1 MASDAIVIAVGGPP
15 WAVFEA
21 EAQLHALERRWS
33 RFLTNSDISRLN
45 RDASA
50 TVDPE
55 TLVLIDI
62 MQQAA
67 VLTEG
72 AFDPTLLRALVRAGY
87 ASSIDQPDRT
97 TILPELDA
105 PAVACSIAEVSV
117 DPGTARVTLPPDLVL
132 DAGGI
137 GKGLAADLVVER
149 LLDTGAVGA
158 LAGIGGDLCVR
169 GTPPSPDGWTIA
181 VEDPFDLGANVVTVT
196 IDQGGVATSSTR
208 SRRWIHEGSEQHHHV
223 DPRTNECS
231 ATDLAAVTVV
241 APTGWLA
248 EAHAS
253 AALLAGADQVMS
265 YLSTHGL
272 DGLAITTDGY
282 RLATGGFQE
291 RHEAGTQDDE
301 PRLLGAGSDRPRAS

>member
-158 LAGIGGDLCVR
+158 LAGVTVALMLFSVASSPAIAWLAICVFGFANGLFLPAISSLMSFEAEDDER
-169 GTPPSPDGWTIA
+169 GA
-181 VEDPFDLGANVVTVT
+181 VMGVFNASSSAGRILGPALSGPIYFKFGPAAPFVLSAMLTVLGALLM
-196 IDQGGVATSSTR
+196 A
-208 SRRWIHEGSEQHHHV
+208 RRA
-223 DPRTNECS
+223 R
-231 ATDLAAVTVV
+231 
-241 APTGWLA
+241 
-248 EAHAS
+248 
-253 AALLAGADQVMS
+253 
-265 YLSTHGL
+265 
-272 DGLAITTDGY
+272 
-282 RLATGGFQE
+282 R
-291 RHEAGTQDDE
+291 
-301 PRLLGAGSDRPRAS
+301 